1 MVTSISRPAQL
12 QRLIAAYRA
21 QLLALDTRA
30 LDVLQKAWISSRE
43 TLLDLV
49 NALVAEIEA
58 DGIVTA
64 SEAMRLARAQA
75 LLDQVEQESRRL
87 AALANQVIPEAQRLA
102 VQQAIDRARTL
113 TLAQAATVQAAA
125 SVAAQW
131 TAINPGAVIEL
142 VGALQDGTP
151 LGAWLRQ
158 AVPDEVD
165 AVRNVLIDG
174 VTRGINANDLGR
186 QIAAGTE
193 LPLRR
198 ALGLARD
205 STMWAYDG
213 ATQAAFQANRDVL
226 EDEWEWNAS
235 LSATTCSACIALSGK
250 RFPMSVP
257 FLPRHNQCRCVRL
270 GVLRDPDGLLPHI
283 ESGPEWF
290 AKQDATVQQQIIGSK
305 VGYEAYADGEVGI
318 EDFAVLHRDETWG
331 EYYSAGSYVQARA
344 NAKRR
349 RQPIGMGRIAAG
361 GR

>member
-1 MVTSISRPAQL
+1 MLRVSQF

-186 QIAAGTE
+186 QITAATE

-198 ALGLARD
+198 ALTLARTE
-205 STMWAYDG
+205 TMRAYTT
-213 ATQAAFQANRDVL
+213 ASLTSFQANQDVL
-226 EDEWEWNAS
+226 APSWEWHCA
-235 LSATTCSACIALSGK
+235 LDGVCCSACVGLSGR
-250 RFPMSVP
+250 RFPLTTP
-257 FLPRHNQCRCVRL
+257 FMPKHANCRCSPL
-270 GVLRDPDGLLPHI
+270 PVLRDPDGLLPHI

-305 VGYEAYADGEVGI
+305 AGYDAYKAGEVSI